1 MTTSVSESCWRVIPV
16 GKGEFRLRVRYGKI
30 GRLRWL
36 SHLEVLHA
44 LERAVRRAGL
54 AYAVTHGFSPH
65 MKVAFGPAL
74 PVGTAGE
81 NEYYDIWLTRY
92 TRAEELL
99 ELLVAAMPHDLGP
112 TKAAYVP
119 DSEPSLGAALC
130 IARYHMEV
138 AGKESSEELVHAA
151 LKGLVDSGTLTVTHK
166 GKQKVFD
173 LARSLPEEIRV
184 TESADG
190 SRIELTVRIGPQGS
204 LRPEALLRAALDA
217 ASVDAS
223 VVRVTRSDTLIET
236 QEGLWARP
244 L

>member
-1 MTTSVSESCWRVIPV
+1 VIRVAND
-16 GKGEFRLRVRYGKI
+16 EFRLRVRYGKV

-44 LERAVRRAGL
+44 LERMVRRAGL
-54 AYAVTHGFSPH
+54 PYAVTHGFSPH

-92 TRAEELL
+92 TKAEELL
-99 ELLVAAMPHDLGP
+99 SLLIGAMPQDLAP
-112 TKAAYVP
+112 TAAAYVG
-119 DSEPSLGAALC
+119 DSEPSLGAALT
-130 IARYHMEV
+130 IAKYHVEV
-138 AGKESSEELVHAA
+138 AGKGSLAQQVHAA
-151 LKGLVDSGTLTVTHK
+151 MKSLVESGTLTVTHK

-173 LARSLPEEIRV
+173 LARSLPEEMRV
-184 TESADG
+184 TQSADG
-190 SRIELTVRIGPQGS
+190 SRIELTVRIGPEGS
-204 LRPEALLRAALDA
+204 LRPEALVRAALEA
-217 ASVDAS
+217 ATLNAT
-223 VVRVTRSDTLIET
+223 VVRVTRTDTLIEH